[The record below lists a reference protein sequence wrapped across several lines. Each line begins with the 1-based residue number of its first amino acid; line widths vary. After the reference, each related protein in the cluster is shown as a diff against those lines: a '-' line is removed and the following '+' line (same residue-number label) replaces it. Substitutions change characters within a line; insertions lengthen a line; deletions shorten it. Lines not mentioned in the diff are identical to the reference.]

1 MHQFVNKNYKQIIG
15 LFSHFVTP
23 SILNQ
28 EEGARLYFLE
38 KVQPEMNESH
48 FQ

>member
-15 LFSHFVTP
+15 LISHFVTP

-28 EEGARLYFLE
+28 EEGARLQFSRE
-38 KVQPEMNESH
+38 GAAGDE
-48 FQ
+48 